1 MAVKV
6 CIPFLVVK
14 AMWSDCESSST
25 PALADSRVIVLV
37 CSSVLSWVHLLG
49 SISHRCCCYRL
60 LVRSSPSGV
69 YSLLTA
75 VFMYFVYVF
84 CIVCVG
90 VCVCVCVCVWFREL
104 GKVPSA
110 CRLLSS
116 I

>member
-14 AMWSDCESSST
+14 AMPKSKAMWSGCESSSI

-60 LVRSSPSGV
+60 LVQSSPSVV
-69 YSLLTA
+69 YSLVRA
-75 VFMYFVYVF
+75 GFMYFVYVF
-84 CIVCVG
+84 CIVCVCVG
-90 VCVCVCVCVWFREL
+90 VCVCVCVCVC
-104 GKVPSA
+104 VMCVSV
-110 CRLLSS
+110 
-116 I
+116 